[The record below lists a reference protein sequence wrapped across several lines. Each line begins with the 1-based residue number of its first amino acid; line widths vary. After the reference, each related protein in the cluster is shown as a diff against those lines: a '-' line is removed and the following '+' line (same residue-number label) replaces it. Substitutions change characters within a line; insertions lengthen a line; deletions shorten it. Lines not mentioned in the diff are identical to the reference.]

1 MFALSFYFTSIRTAS
16 FHRVWPWFCVLAW
29 VSLWVQAY
37 IFVMVSMILFGTAI
51 QVALAK
57 KRGWLEGSCA
67 VVTCGAGAL
76 CVMWASGY
84 FWGRYGVKLWEI
96 GTPEW
101 FGWTSMNLLSPV
113 VPQWSGLFQWSGL
126 LPDPRTFVGAT
137 AGPYSE
143 VAVTAATRG
152 PHEGVKVFGAGGL
165 GLGRGVLVV
174 VLDDS
179 ALTC

>member
-1 MFALSFYFTSIRTAS
+1 
-16 FHRVWPWFCVLAW
+16 
-29 VSLWVQAY
+29 
-37 IFVMVSMILFGTAI
+37 MILFGAAS
-51 QVALAK
+51 QVALTK
-57 KRGWLEGSCA
+57 KRGWRQGSCA
-67 VVTCGAGAL
+67 VGTCAGGAL
-76 CVMWASGY
+76 SLMWISGY
-84 FWGRYGVKLWEI
+84 FWGRSEVKPWEI
-96 GTPEW
+96 GRTEW

-126 LPDPRTFVGAT
+126 LPDPRSLVGAT